1 MAALAVPH
9 WEAVTTGSR
18 DLLAVL
24 GQIDLVHP
32 FYLAGGTALALRL
45 GHRVSVDLTFLPI
58 SRPWMMICGGAL

>member
-1 MAALAVPH
+1 MAALAAPN
-9 WEAVTTGSR
+9 WEAVTPWSR

-45 GHRVSVDLTFLPI
+45 GHRVFVPSLDIRQKNRIHRNP
-58 SRPWMMICGGAL
+58 